1 MPLEGSRERIT
12 YIQPHDIISKG
23 KHYLHSEVGQIMT
36 TKLER
41 ISELSKQHPEMKFNS
56 IGHLI
61 NIEMLKE
68 CHYKMDGRK
77 AVGIDGISKEEYN
90 SNLDNNLKQLVEK
103 LKNKSYRPKPARKVE
118 IPKENGK
125 TRPLS
130 IYSYEDKLV
139 QEALRK
145 VLESVFEPHF
155 YSNMCGFRPNRNCH
169 GAIRKLNDMIE
180 GHKTNYILDA
190 DIKGFFDNL
199 NHDWIMKF
207 ISSRITDNSVLR
219 LVEKMLKAGILKNGE
234 FYVNEFGAGQGG
246 LCRARHNPPCGVP
259 TIESSY
265 SSSIMIPLTRYFL
278 MIEITSPSLI
288 VLPIVVISLSWFTV
302 SKNFSKSMST
312 IQSLPSFI
320 MSSAVRIACCAHLF
334 GLNP

>member
-118 IPKENGK
+118 IPDLLVSIHMKINWFRKHLGK
-125 TRPLS
+125 
-130 IYSYEDKLV
+130 
-139 QEALRK
+139 
-145 VLESVFEPHF
+145 FW
-155 YSNMCGFRPNRNCH
+155 NR
-169 GAIRKLNDMIE
+169 
-180 GHKTNYILDA
+180 
-190 DIKGFFDNL
+190 
-199 NHDWIMKF
+199 
-207 ISSRITDNSVLR
+207 
-219 LVEKMLKAGILKNGE
+219 
-234 FYVNEFGAGQGG
+234 
-246 LCRARHNPPCGVP
+246 
-259 TIESSY
+259 
-265 SSSIMIPLTRYFL
+265 
-278 MIEITSPSLI
+278 
-288 VLPIVVISLSWFTV
+288 SLSPI
-302 SKNFSKSMST
+302 ST
-312 IQSLPSFI
+312 AI
-320 MSSAVRIACCAHLF
+320 CAASDQTATAMEL
-334 GLNP
+334 

>member
-103 LKNKSYRPKPARKVE
+103 LKNKSYRPRPARKVE
-118 IPKENGK
+118 MPIPY
-125 TRPLS
+125 S
-130 IYSYEDKLV
+130 IYSKIQKESIIWKVESRRTGNNIYIV
-139 QEALRK
+139 Q
-145 VLESVFEPHF
+145 
-155 YSNMCGFRPNRNCH
+155 
-169 GAIRKLNDMIE
+169 I
-180 GHKTNYILDA
+180 
-190 DIKGFFDNL
+190 
-199 NHDWIMKF
+199 
-207 ISSRITDNSVLR
+207 
-219 LVEKMLKAGILKNGE
+219 
-234 FYVNEFGAGQGG
+234 
-246 LCRARHNPPCGVP
+246 
-259 TIESSY
+259 
-265 SSSIMIPLTRYFL
+265 
-278 MIEITSPSLI
+278 
-288 VLPIVVISLSWFTV
+288 
-302 SKNFSKSMST
+302 
-312 IQSLPSFI
+312 
-320 MSSAVRIACCAHLF
+320 
-334 GLNP
+334 

>member
-1 MPLEGSRERIT
+1 
-12 YIQPHDIISKG
+12 
-23 KHYLHSEVGQIMT
+23 
-36 TKLER
+36 
-41 ISELSKQHPEMKFNS
+41 MKFNS

-155 YSNMCGFRPNRNCH
+155 YSNMCGFRPNR
-169 GAIRKLNDMIE
+169 KLPWSYK
-180 GHKTNYILDA
+180 KT
-190 DIKGFFDNL
+190 K
-199 NHDWIMKF
+199 
-207 ISSRITDNSVLR
+207 
-219 LVEKMLKAGILKNGE
+219 
-234 FYVNEFGAGQGG
+234 
-246 LCRARHNPPCGVP
+246 
-259 TIESSY
+259 
-265 SSSIMIPLTRYFL
+265 
-278 MIEITSPSLI
+278 
-288 VLPIVVISLSWFTV
+288 
-302 SKNFSKSMST
+302 
-312 IQSLPSFI
+312 
-320 MSSAVRIACCAHLF
+320 
-334 GLNP
+334 

>member
-125 TRPLS
+125 TRPL
-130 IYSYEDKLV
+130 
-139 QEALRK
+139 
-145 VLESVFEPHF
+145 
-155 YSNMCGFRPNRNCH
+155 
-169 GAIRKLNDMIE
+169 
-180 GHKTNYILDA
+180 
-190 DIKGFFDNL
+190 
-199 NHDWIMKF
+199 
-207 ISSRITDNSVLR
+207 
-219 LVEKMLKAGILKNGE
+219 GI
-234 FYVNEFGAGQGG
+234 
-246 LCRARHNPPCGVP
+246 P
-259 TIESSY
+259 TIEDRLKPDLLV
-265 SSSIMIPLTRYFL
+265 SIHMKINWFRKHLGKFWNR
-278 MIEITSPSLI
+278 
-288 VLPIVVISLSWFTV
+288 SLSPI
-302 SKNFSKSMST
+302 ST
-312 IQSLPSFI
+312 AI
-320 MSSAVRIACCAHLF
+320 CAASDQTATAMEL
-334 GLNP
+334 

>member
-103 LKNKSYRPKPARKVE
+103 LKNKSYRPKPARRMVKPDLLVS
-118 IPKENGK
+118 IHMKINWFRKHLGK
-125 TRPLS
+125 
-130 IYSYEDKLV
+130 
-139 QEALRK
+139 
-145 VLESVFEPHF
+145 FW
-155 YSNMCGFRPNRNCH
+155 NR
-169 GAIRKLNDMIE
+169 
-180 GHKTNYILDA
+180 
-190 DIKGFFDNL
+190 
-199 NHDWIMKF
+199 
-207 ISSRITDNSVLR
+207 
-219 LVEKMLKAGILKNGE
+219 
-234 FYVNEFGAGQGG
+234 
-246 LCRARHNPPCGVP
+246 
-259 TIESSY
+259 
-265 SSSIMIPLTRYFL
+265 
-278 MIEITSPSLI
+278 
-288 VLPIVVISLSWFTV
+288 SLSPI
-302 SKNFSKSMST
+302 ST
-312 IQSLPSFI
+312 AI
-320 MSSAVRIACCAHLF
+320 CAASDQTATAMEL
-334 GLNP
+334 